1 MERNKWLTEKP
12 EFTEECTFV
21 TATKYNRNGEDLYLD
36 YSIWQIKKMDGEDK
50 YGDPIWYWG
59 LLNGDGEEWGD
70 LDDLT
75 VDLYYII
82 DEPKTK

>member
-21 TATKYNRNGEDLYLD
+21 TATKYEVLDEDPYWD
-36 YSIWQIKKMDGEDK
+36 YSVWQIKKIDGYNDK
-50 YGDPIWYWG
+50 DEPAWYYG

-82 DEPKTK
+82 DEPKN